1 MAADRAVPTEPQAA
15 ARLVQSPVPDWLTY
29 SVTGGCAPAVFNA
42 ANEVAVA
49 AFLGGRIAWSAIS
62 EVVSDTLD
70 RYDAPGPTVGRTVED
85 VLDADATARRLAS
98 DVVAGRDAP

>member
-1 MAADRAVPTEPQAA
+1 M
-15 ARLVQSPVPDWLTY
+15 
-29 SVTGGCAPAVFNA
+29 
-42 ANEVAVA
+42 AVA

-98 DVVAGRDAP
+98 DVVVGRDAP